1 MSPATRRVAL
11 LPLLAAGLALSAC
24 SKPEVPEHDA
34 PPEPQAAAAQPA
46 ELTRAI
52 QQPLDKANAA
62 QDATAAAS
70 ASQEAAI
77 GAATQDAAGN

>member
-1 MSPATRRVAL
+1 MSRTTPRAAL
-11 LPLLAAGLALSAC
+11 LPLLAASLALSAC
-24 SKPEVPEHDA
+24 SKPEPPDRDA

-46 ELTRAI
+46 KLTQAI
-52 QQPLDKANAA
+52 QQPLDKAQAA

-70 ASQEAAI
+70 ASQDAAI

>member
-1 MSPATRRVAL
+1 MSRTTPRVAL
-11 LPLLAAGLALSAC
+11 LPLLAACLALSAC
-24 SKPEVPEHDA
+24 SKPEVPEHDD
-34 PPEPQAAAAQPA
+34 PPEPQAAAQPA

-70 ASQEAAI
+70 ASQDAAI
-77 GAATQDAAGN
+77 GAATEDAAGN

>member
-1 MSPATRRVAL
+1 MSRTTPRLAL
-11 LPLLAAGLALSAC
+11 LPLLTAGLVLSAC
-24 SKPEVPEHDA
+24 SKPEVPEHDN

-46 ELTRAI
+46 ELSRAI

-70 ASQEAAI
+70 ASQDAAI
-77 GAATQDAAGN
+77 GAATQDGAGN